1 VIIDPSCV
9 EVIEICI
16 VNSED
21 LIEECL
27 CPDKINGAYYFNM
40 APGTYYIVALGAN
53 GCYTVHEVT
62 INEPPVLEVAF
73 DLVEAVVPV
82 DGTTTVT
89 ITATGGT
96 PPYTGTGEFT
106 VGAGTHVFEV
116 TDANGCVSSVNV
128 TVETTAPAAFK
139 PNYPNPFHTLS
150 SVEFTLYKDNQVKI
164 EVLNLTGQVQEI
176 LRDEFMQRG
185 DYKVDWE
192 PRDVKPGMYILR
204 ITYGNQI
211 YSTKLIYQP

>member
-1 VIIDPSCV
+1 SEPLALTGGMPIGGIYSGPGVVDGMFDPSLVVGGIHEITYTFTDENGCSNFATQTIEVTQGPCVEIISTDVTCNGANDGTIRVIIDPSCV

-73 DLVEAVVPV
+73 DL
-82 DGTTTVT
+82 
-89 ITATGGT
+89 
-96 PPYTGTGEFT
+96 
-106 VGAGTHVFEV
+106 
-116 TDANGCVSSVNV
+116 
-128 TVETTAPAAFK
+128 
-139 PNYPNPFHTLS
+139 
-150 SVEFTLYKDNQVKI
+150 
-164 EVLNLTGQVQEI
+164 
-176 LRDEFMQRG
+176 
-185 DYKVDWE
+185 
-192 PRDVKPGMYILR
+192 
-204 ITYGNQI
+204 
-211 YSTKLIYQP
+211 